1 MASSTNGHDE
11 DPRIS
16 CLILGHNIYMWHTP
30 MRILSIKDP
39 LFVHAEYPIPPD
51 LDDASKRKLDRV
63 YYPRTRSELI
73 ESYDYIVVHGGR
85 IQHFLSRQI
94 FDLDYAFREANMTAF
109 NALDLA
115 WEYAWQPTILHEV
128 VPVSEHYSAS
138 PYSTST
144 YSVRFHRD
152 RDPVFLPFLELG
164 AEKVEGVWFCEM
176 RAKQG
181 ATVWADLVQSIA
193 PVNRELPWMVSW
205 KPGGGSPGM
214 QWVVSHSF
222 DGWWEEENNP
232 YALDIATNMVFY
244 SLEMPLV
251 SDLHARRE
259 ARRLFYNIQ
268 AQKSLIL
275 SMMEWASNFG
285 ANVIPLWEKLTELE
299 LEIEGATSHYF
310 DQEYAPT
317 ISFLDSLSPTIMEIT
332 GYALDI
338 KDQALFWVYLSE
350 WLATSSVAIISGTV
364 LWTLMVRRKAY
375 RSVEASRLRPIDL
388 DH

>member
-1 MASSTNGHDE
+1 
-11 DPRIS
+11 
-16 CLILGHNIYMWHTP
+16 
-30 MRILSIKDP
+30 
-39 LFVHAEYPIPPD
+39 
-51 LDDASKRKLDRV
+51 
-63 YYPRTRSELI
+63 
-73 ESYDYIVVHGGR
+73 
-85 IQHFLSRQI
+85 
-94 FDLDYAFREANMTAF
+94 MTAF

-138 PYSTST
+138 PYYTST

-193 PVNRELPWMVSW
+193 PVNRDLPWMVSW

-222 DGWWEEENNP
+222 DGWWDEVNNP

-259 ARRLFYNIQ
+259 ARRLFHNIQ

-299 LEIEGATSHYF
+299 FEIEEATGHYYA
-310 DQEYAPT
+310 QEYAPT

-332 GYALDI
+332 GYAISI
-338 KDQALFWVYLSE
+338 KDQALLWVYVIE
-350 WLATSSVAIISGTV
+350 WLATSSVALVSGTV

-375 RSVEASRLRPIDL
+375 RSVEASRLKPIGPDR
-388 DH
+388 